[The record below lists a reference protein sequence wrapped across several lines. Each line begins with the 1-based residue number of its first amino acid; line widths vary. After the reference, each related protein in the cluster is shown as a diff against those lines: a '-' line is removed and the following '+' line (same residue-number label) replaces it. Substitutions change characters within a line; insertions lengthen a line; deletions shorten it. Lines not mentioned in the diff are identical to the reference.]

1 MGRFLGEMIGTVVE
15 IDPGSNG
22 NCLGKFV
29 RVRVLVDVSKP
40 LKRILRVDVG
50 DPDDVCIVM
59 VKYERMPNFCYFC
72 GRMGHLVRECPSNNN
87 NILDESLLRFGV
99 WMKDVG
105 PPNTRSR
112 KNFSSKSESYDD
124 SRGKENVS
132 PEPTAGGRD
141 RVRKPVCT
149 ETLENA
155 VIDQRE
161 AVTNR
166 EILTS
171 IESVVLSHIE
181 EDSNILVD
189 LSCDKAEEGISGDA
203 PFTAQKN
210 TGICEESAEDVG
222 GFTVGSSSVL
232 SIVDR
237 SEFLDVGEV
246 SSHRVKRWKRL
257 ARDKLR
263 GRCLEASLQTLGKRD
278 SEECLETF
286 QEKKRGKCS
295 SRFHFEE
302 AWTQEDDCKV

>member
-1 MGRFLGEMIGTVVE
+1 
-15 IDPGSNG
+15 
-22 NCLGKFV
+22 
-29 RVRVLVDVSKP
+29 
-40 LKRILRVDVG
+40 
-50 DPDDVCIVM
+50 
-59 VKYERMPNFCYFC
+59 
-72 GRMGHLVRECPSNNN
+72 
-87 NILDESLLRFGV
+87 
-99 WMKDVG
+99 MKDVG

-222 GFTVGSSSVL
+222 GFTVGSVYDCVGSVCVGADSL
-232 SIVDR
+232 LNSIS
-237 SEFLDVGEV
+237 SEFLSKSVCVAVVPEKVAFIRIRYEDEPAEPDIEEGAEEDVDNTNNEDVAGEPV
-246 SSHRVKRWKRL
+246 
-257 ARDKLR
+257 
-263 GRCLEASLQTLGKRD
+263 EA
-278 SEECLETF
+278 EENEE
-286 QEKKRGKCS
+286 QEKKEATRKTSKFMTKYERARILGTRALQISMNAPVMVELEGETDPLEIAMKELRERKIPFTIRRYLPDGS
-295 SRFHFEE
+295 YEE
-302 AWTQEDDCKV
+302 WGVDELIVEDSWKRQVGGN

>member
-1 MGRFLGEMIGTVVE
+1 
-15 IDPGSNG
+15 
-22 NCLGKFV
+22 
-29 RVRVLVDVSKP
+29 
-40 LKRILRVDVG
+40 
-50 DPDDVCIVM
+50 
-59 VKYERMPNFCYFC
+59 
-72 GRMGHLVRECPSNNN
+72 
-87 NILDESLLRFGV
+87 
-99 WMKDVG
+99 MKAVG

-124 SRGKENVS
+124 SRGKENVA

-222 GFTVGSSSVL
+222 GFTVGSVYNCVGSVCVGADSL
-232 SIVDR
+232 LNSIS
-237 SEFLDVGEV
+237 SEFLSKSVCVAVVPEKVACDRNAVLGV
-246 SSHRVKRWKRL
+246 KNSSAAVAVRL
-257 ARDKLR
+257 N
-263 GRCLEASLQTLGKRD
+263 S
-278 SEECLETF
+278 
-286 QEKKRGKCS
+286 
-295 SRFHFEE
+295 
-302 AWTQEDDCKV
+302 